1 MIQESFI
8 SYRNYRW
15 LLITAVALAVCS
27 VIYVVDE
34 PIGGRNGGTVVGYA
48 FGTLATIGII
58 WLMLYGARKRA
69 YSSALGSVRGWLS
82 AHAWIGIGLLA
93 LVPLHAGFSFGW
105 NVHSLAF
112 LLMVVTIVSGMWGV
126 VNYATLASRIE
137 SHRGG
142 VKSTQV
148 LEQLSALSASI
159 REMCVG
165 RSEEFR
171 SVAERLNPSFV
182 VNLVTLVQ
190 EPKLVHI
197 DQHVA
202 GAALGKLP
210 EGERDAALRLFGL
223 LDQKCDLTNGLL
235 EEARVKALLRLWL
248 FIHVP
253 ASVALCVAVAI
264 HILSVFLFR

>member
-15 LLITAVALAVCS
+15 LLITAVSVAVCS
-27 VIYVVDE
+27 IIYLVDD
-34 PIGGRNGGTVVGYA
+34 PIGGRNGGTVVGYT
-48 FGTLATIGII
+48 FGILATIGIV
-58 WLMLYGARKRA
+58 WLMLYGARRRA
-69 YSSALGSVRGWLS
+69 YSSALGSVQGWLS
-82 AHAWIGIGLLA
+82 AHVWIGTGLLA

-142 VKSTQV
+142 VKSNQV
-148 LEQLSALSASI
+148 LEQLRSLSGSI
-159 REMCVG
+159 KEMCVG
-165 RSEEFR
+165 KSDAFR
-171 SVAERLNPSFV
+171 SVAERLNPPFA
-182 VNLVTLVQ
+182 VNLFTLIRG
-190 EPKLVHI
+190 PKVVHI
-197 DQHVA
+197 DQRIA
-202 GAALGKLP
+202 GDALGKLP
-210 EGERDAALRLFGL
+210 EGERDEALRLFGL

-264 HILSVFLFR
+264 HILSVFFFR